1 LEVETVWQIKEFK
14 FSYFLRRMWLLP
26 VGLQE
31 RETLI
36 YTKYGGDSV
45 FLMMTG
51 LSLAGSMSP
60 LLIFRQT
67 LRVIVNQ
74 DLAACF
80 V

>member
-1 LEVETVWQIKEFK
+1 
-14 FSYFLRRMWLLP
+14 MWLLP
-26 VGLQE
+26 FGLQE

-45 FLMMTG
+45 FFMMAG
-51 LSLAGSMSP
+51 LNLAGSMSP

-67 LRVIVNQ
+67 LCVVVNE

>member
-1 LEVETVWQIKEFK
+1 MEVETVWQIKEFK